1 LPLTLLVEVPRKNK
15 PTIHYDNEG
24 SEYQSEDLED
34 NFKEQLYDVL
44 KVMSQFPNEWQTLS
58 LDIPLSHLHIFHD
71 DSDLQSHLL
80 TVRRLKIICRDANWD
95 DINRPVPPS
104 NPKMNP
110 EKIEICGL
118 PFHSLQISWNR
129 LTSAKVEGWNLEGI
143 AQLFQHASQ
152 MTCCYILQP
161 RRTPNFAMPPI
172 IHQRLQSL
180 RLQLDIYHHPMEVG
194 PLLLGS
200 FTLPCLRAIQTH
212 IGAASTIPA
221 LVHRS
226 SCPLSRITFHGG
238 GWTEPLT
245 GLRPLPGVTD
255 LALGNVVSAKDL
267 LKKLLLEGYLP
278 DLRQLTLR
286 SKLFRV
292 LILPDV
298 LSKVTLR
305 KIFVQGADK
314 SDRRWDSEFEKLKV
328 SQSSISWREDG
339 FEMIL
344 PGVVSS
350 DEDILPPVP

>member
-1 LPLTLLVEVPRKNK
+1 
-15 PTIHYDNEG
+15 
-24 SEYQSEDLED
+24 
-34 NFKEQLYDVL
+34 
-44 KVMSQFPNEWQTLS
+44 
-58 LDIPLSHLHIFHD
+58 
-71 DSDLQSHLL
+71 
-80 TVRRLKIICRDANWD
+80 
-95 DINRPVPPS
+95 
-104 NPKMNP
+104 
-110 EKIEICGL
+110 
-118 PFHSLQISWNR
+118 
-129 LTSAKVEGWNLEGI
+129 
-143 AQLFQHASQ
+143 
-152 MTCCYILQP
+152 
-161 RRTPNFAMPPI
+161 
-172 IHQRLQSL
+172 
-180 RLQLDIYHHPMEVG
+180 
-194 PLLLGS
+194 
-200 FTLPCLRAIQTH
+200 
-212 IGAASTIPA
+212 
-221 LVHRS
+221 
-226 SCPLSRITFHGG
+226 
-238 GWTEPLT
+238 LT
-245 GLRPLPGVTD
+245 GLQPLPGVTD